1 MTDRAAGTLARLLA
15 RWVGVV
21 GRRARTV
28 LVVALAVSAL
38 SVVAVVEWL
47 GINTDTTDM
56 LAPDLPFRANSR
68 AMNAAFPQ
76 LSDSLLIVID
86 GDTPDQADDG
96 ARALAQSLR
105 REPALFPYVYDPQG
119 DPFFRRNG
127 LLFLDLDALD
137 RLADRLA
144 EAQPFLGSLWKDPSL
159 RGLADVLILAID
171 ESAKGD
177 RPPIDIA
184 PVLDAM
190 AEVAEAQARGRYTVL
205 SWRTLMTGDA
215 ATDSP
220 YRRFLVTQPVL
231 DFASLSPA
239 GNAMVAVRR
248 TADSLGLTAGRGVR
262 VRLTGSAALAAE
274 ELRSVE
280 EGLGLA
286 GALSLTLV
294 IGLLAIGLRGV
305 RIVAAVLVALVIG
318 LVWTAGFAAL
328 AVGDLNLISV
338 AFAVLFIGLSVDFGI
353 HFALRYRE
361 SIDRGVANHDAL
373 GEAATGVG
381 GALVLC
387 AVAAA
392 IGFLAFLPTDYVG
405 LAELGLIAG
414 GGMGI
419 ALVTNLTVVPAMLS
433 LLPPTPRPVD
443 AEPRAASTFLPWIG
457 AHGRGVAAISLAMCL
472 GATILAVDTDFD
484 FDPLNLKDP
493 RTESVAT
500 LLDLMA
506 DESRGTYGL
515 TAMTKNLSEARRV
528 AGRLGSLEPV
538 KRAVSV
544 ADYVPKD
551 QADKLAVIEDM
562 AYFLAPALATT
573 DIARPPGPDER
584 VAALGRLRDALTRM
598 AEDKGSGAAGEA
610 ARRLGRALDALKGTG
625 AAEADRLMTLEQRL
639 LRTLPQR
646 LEDLRQSLDAGP
658 VTLEDLPPDL
668 RARQVA
674 ADGRTKVEIAPR
686 ENLHRNRAGQRRFV
700 EAVQRVAPTATGTP
714 VTILAAGDAVVT
726 AFREAALFALS
737 AIAVLLAVV
746 TRSFR
751 GTVLVFAPLLAAAL
765 LTLASAATFGL
776 SFNFANVI
784 VLPLL
789 FGLGV
794 ANGIHLVFREREASH
809 GSDALA
815 TSTPRAVVFSALTTI
830 GSFGSIALS
839 SHPGTA
845 SMGILLTIAITLT
858 LLCTLT
864 VLPALMSLWP
874 RPASPFQS
882 SR

>member
-1 MTDRAAGTLARLLA
+1 MTDREAGTLAKLLE
-15 RWVGVV
+15 RWVGAV
-21 GRRARTV
+21 GRHAKTV
-28 LVVALAVSAL
+28 LVVSLAVTAL
-38 SVVAVVEWL
+38 SVAAVAEWL

-56 LAPDLPFRANSR
+56 LSPDLPFRVNSR
-68 AMNAAFPQ
+68 AMDAAFPQ
-76 LSDSLLIVID
+76 FSDSLLIVID
-86 GDTPDQADDG
+86 GDTPDQADDA

-105 REPALFPYVYDPQG
+105 GEPTLFRSVYDPQG
-119 DPFFRRNG
+119 GPFFRRNG
-127 LLFLDLDALD
+127 LLFLGMDDLV

-159 RGLADVLILAID
+159 RGLADVLVLAID
-171 ESAKGD
+171 ELAKGD
-177 RPPIDIA
+177 RPPIEIA

-190 AEVAEAQARGRYTVL
+190 AEVAEAQAKGRYTVL
-205 SWRTLMTGDA
+205 SWRTLMRGETANGSA
-215 ATDSP
+215 K
-220 YRRFLVTQPVL
+220 RRFLVTQPVL

-239 GNAMVAVRR
+239 GTAMAAVRR
-248 TADSLGLTAGRGVR
+248 TAASLGLTADRGVR

-294 IGLLAIGLRGV
+294 IGLLTIGLRGA
-305 RIVAAVLVALVIG
+305 RMVAAVLVALVTG

-361 SIDRGVANHDAL
+361 SIDRGAANLDAL
-373 GEAATGVG
+373 QEAVTGVG

-387 AVAAA
+387 AVAAG

-433 LLPPTPRPVD
+433 LLLPAAPRPVVTG
-443 AEPRAASTFLPWIG
+443 PRTGSSILPWIR
-457 AHGRGVAAISLAMCL
+457 ARGRGVTAVSVVMCL

-484 FDPLNLKDP
+484 FDPLSLKDP
-493 RTESVAT
+493 GTESVAT
-500 LLDLMA
+500 LLDLLA
-506 DESRGTYGL
+506 DEDRGTYGL
-515 TAMTKNLSEARRV
+515 TVLAKDLSAARRI

-538 KRAVSV
+538 KRAVTI
-544 ADYVPKD
+544 ADYIPNE
-551 QADKLAVIEDM
+551 QAEKLAVIEDM
-562 AYFLAPALATT
+562 AFFLAPALASTEV
-573 DIARPPGPDER
+573 ARPPGPDER
-584 VAALGRLRDALTRM
+584 AAALERLRASLKGMTADA
-598 AEDKGSGAAGEA
+598 KGGTAPQA
-610 ARRLGRALDALKGTG
+610 ARRLVRALDTLMSSG
-625 AAEADRLMTLEQRL
+625 AGDAERMLTLERRL
-639 LRTLPQR
+639 LRSLPQR
-646 LEDLRQSLDAGP
+646 LDDLRQSLAAET
-658 VTLEDLPPDL
+658 VALADLPPDL

-674 ADGRTKVEIAPR
+674 VDGRTKVEIAPR
-686 ENLHRNRAGQRRFV
+686 ENLHRNRPGQRRFV
-700 EAVQRVAPTATGTP
+700 EAVQRIAPNATGTP

-726 AFREAALFALS
+726 AFREAALFAMS
-737 AIAVLLAVV
+737 AIALLLAVV
-746 TRSFR
+746 TRSLR
-751 GTVLVFAPLLAAAL
+751 DTVLVFAPLLAAAV
-765 LTLASAATFGL
+765 LTLAAAASLGL

-794 ANGIHLVFREREASH
+794 ANGIHLVFREREAPR
-809 GSDALA
+809 GEEALR
-815 TSTPRAVVFSALTTI
+815 TSTPRAVLFSALTTI

-858 LLCTLT
+858 LLCTLM

-874 RPASPFQS
+874 RPPSP